1 MTLYNVVIGERAR
14 ADWQGY
20 IIHILQKFGRQ
31 PATNTHND
39 FIATIQELS
48 RTAGS
53 LQLYYDE
60 PLAAAMGYHR
70 INFVVGHH
78 YYMLYRIVGH
88 EAIIDF
94 VSHYRRSVKRMI
106 IKGK

>member
-1 MTLYNVVIGERAR
+1 MIVYSVVIGERAR
-14 ADWQGY
+14 ADWQKY
-20 IIHILQKFGRQ
+20 ITHILQEYGKQ
-31 PATNTHND
+31 PAVNTHND

-53 LQLYYDE
+53 LQLYYEE

-70 INFVVGHH
+70 INFVGGHH

-94 VSHYRRSVKRMI
+94 VAHYRRSVKRMI